1 MNASMLL
8 ADLQSFLERRGVALD
23 ALSAEAALLAMAD
36 WYRFT
41 RTGDS
46 GADDVLVFRHAG
58 WSEGCAT
65 GFKLSVLRR
74 VTARV
79 PGQPETDWLAGITIL
94 HDPARFADL
103 GSFSTDSGQ
112 WPGLEAFV
120 RAVQTS
126 AAYRRS
132 MAGTSMG
139 VVLEGGG
146 LR

>member
-23 ALSAEAALLAMAD
+23 TLSAEAALLAMAD

-41 RTGDS
+41 RTADA

-74 VTARV
+74 VTTRV

-94 HDPARFADL
+94 QDPARFADL
-103 GSFSTDSGQ
+103 GSFSTDSAQ
-112 WPGLEAFV
+112 WPGLEAFI
-120 RAVQTS
+120 RAVQSS

-132 MAGTSMG
+132 IAGATMG